1 MAELKLKPKLKIL
14 LIVLSNRTQRIFF
27 RILPLS
33 DHDLFYPAKPQKDY
47 FYSPARWW
55 QVRLWYRLSPKE
67 GHDKIQNMS
76 TSMESF
82 FSNFSFSFQSQARL
96 SICFQIRME
105 TTGHSCITGPC
116 DCHRE
121 VRCLHILPVSVYF
134 ETSFMFIMTLKLGYS
149 DLLLDINI

>member
-14 LIVLSNRTQRIFF
+14 LIVLSNRTQRIF

-47 FYSPARWW
+47 FYSPATWW

-76 TSMESF
+76 NFNGKLLFSFLIF
-82 FSNFSFSFQSQARL
+82 FSATSETEHLLSNTNGDNRPQLLVPVTVTGKSDVCTFFQFL
-96 SICFQIRME
+96 Y
-105 TTGHSCITGPC
+105 
-116 DCHRE
+116 
-121 VRCLHILPVSVYF
+121 ILKHHLCS
-134 ETSFMFIMTLKLGYS
+134 
-149 DLLLDINI
+149 